1 MDGARPRRG
10 VAEHTRTRYGF
21 CTATPP
27 FSRRQAA
34 LCRARTNRAIRVE
47 SKVCFACCKTPP
59 ALRLAATVRYT
70 SAMPDSTI
78 LPPAAP
84 PCDDCGRPLTPA
96 TYRHFYD
103 LDEGT
108 RVLCLRCWDTRNST
122 SWRRLSLRLP
132 TPLRADRSHEGDAAP
147 PVPDRDTP

>member
-1 MDGARPRRG
+1 
-10 VAEHTRTRYGF
+10 
-21 CTATPP
+21 
-27 FSRRQAA
+27 
-34 LCRARTNRAIRVE
+34 
-47 SKVCFACCKTPP
+47 
-59 ALRLAATVRYT
+59 
-70 SAMPDSTI
+70 MPDSAI

-103 LDEGT
+103 FDEGT

-132 TPLRADRSHEGDAAP
+132 TPLRADRLHEGDDVP